1 MHVQVNA
8 TSRMLLMGHNGLIG
22 LAKCCSG
29 RLCSSAVLSRFPVA
43 CTAYW
48 GTRSK
53 LPWFLKCMTFDTNCS
68 LPMQILTHVKE
79 KLQFAQKEKQA
90 LQAEL
95 DSVEGALATHR
106 DDLTRVKVTRDKAK
120 VATRKIRDAGSH
132 VSNTALL
139 ADMEVST

>member
-1 MHVQVNA
+1 
-8 TSRMLLMGHNGLIG
+8 
-22 LAKCCSG
+22 
-29 RLCSSAVLSRFPVA
+29 
-43 CTAYW
+43 
-48 GTRSK
+48 
-53 LPWFLKCMTFDTNCS
+53 
-68 LPMQILTHVKE
+68 MQILTHVKE

-132 VSNTALL
+132 VTNTALL
-139 ADMEVST
+139 ADMEVSTCSCAYLGAAAGWQVTFLCF

>member
-1 MHVQVNA
+1 
-8 TSRMLLMGHNGLIG
+8 
-22 LAKCCSG
+22 
-29 RLCSSAVLSRFPVA
+29 
-43 CTAYW
+43 
-48 GTRSK
+48 
-53 LPWFLKCMTFDTNCS
+53 
-68 LPMQILTHVKE
+68 MQILTHVKE

-132 VSNTALL
+132 VTNTALL
-139 ADMEVST
+139 ADMEVTRRSCAYLGAAAGWQVTFLCF